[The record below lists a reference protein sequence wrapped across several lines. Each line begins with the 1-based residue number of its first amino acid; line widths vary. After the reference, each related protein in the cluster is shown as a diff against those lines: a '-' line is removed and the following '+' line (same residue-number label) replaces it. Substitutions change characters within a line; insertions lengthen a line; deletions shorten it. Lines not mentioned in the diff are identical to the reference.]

1 MSQQS
6 RRRDPYPWTWEI
18 PLGIVLVILM
28 ALVCG
33 VHLGRGIANV
43 WAGAGWAFPTRVELF
58 RSLPAVLAGDAAAGL
73 DGLNGAVASPSAVRT
88 WVVATEVMLLAVS
101 LLLLKLVVDRL
112 GPGRLRGMASRGEAE
127 RLLGVTRLR
136 KVRSV
141 VRPDLYGKNRDEGED
156 DLQAG

>member
-6 RRRDPYPWTWEI
+6 RRHDPYPWTWEI
-18 PLGIVLVILM
+18 PLLIVLVILM
-28 ALVCG
+28 VLVCG

-58 RSLPAVLAGDAAAGL
+58 RSLPEVLRGDAGGGL
-73 DGLNGAVASPSAVRT
+73 DDLDGSRSSPATLWT
-88 WVVATEVMLLAVS
+88 WVVLTEVMLLAVCVFA
-101 LLLLKLVVDRL
+101 LKMVLDRW
-112 GPGRLRGMASRGEAE
+112 GPSRMRGMASRGEAE

-141 VRPDLYGKNRDEGED
+141 VRPDLYRKDRTSRED
-156 DLQAG
+156 DLHSG

>member
-6 RRRDPYPWTWEI
+6 RRRDPYPWMWEL

-28 ALVCG
+28 VLVCG

-43 WAGAGWAFPTRVELF
+43 WAGAGWAFPRCVELF
-58 RSLPAVLAGDAAAGL
+58 RSLPDVLRGDARAGL
-73 DGLNGAVASPSAVRT
+73 DGLNGPMSSPSAVWT
-88 WVVATEVMLLAVS
+88 WVVVAEVMLLAVS
-101 LLLLKLVVDRL
+101 VFVLKLVLDRW

-141 VRPDLYGKNRDEGED
+141 VRPDLYGMSRDSHED
-156 DLQAG
+156 DL

>member
-6 RRRDPYPWTWEI
+6 RRHNPYPWTWEI

-28 ALVCG
+28 LLVCG
-33 VHLGRGIANV
+33 VHRGRGIANV
-43 WAGAGWAFPTRVELF
+43 CAGAGWAFPTRVELF

-73 DGLNGAVASPSAVRT
+73 DGLNGYMSTPSAVWM
-88 WVVATEVMLLAVS
+88 WVVATEALLLALSV
-101 LLLLKLVVDRL
+101 LLLKLVVDRR

-127 RLLGVTRLR
+127 RLLGIGRLR
-136 KVRSV
+136 KVRMV
-141 VRPDLYGKNRDEGED
+141 VRPDLYGKNRDARED

>member
-28 ALVCG
+28 VLVCG

-58 RSLPAVLAGDAAAGL
+58 RSLPAVLGGDAAAGL
-73 DGLNGAVASPSAVRT
+73 DGLNGSLSSPSAV
-88 WVVATEVMLLAVS
+88 WMWAVVTEVMLLALSV
-101 LLLLKLVVDRL
+101 LVLKLVLDRW

-136 KVRSV
+136 KIRTV
-141 VRPDLYGKNRDEGED
+141 VRPDLYGKSRDGGDD

>member
-18 PLGIVLVILM
+18 PLGIALVILM
-28 ALVCG
+28 MLVCG

-43 WAGAGWAFPTRVELF
+43 LTGAGWAFPTRVELF

-73 DGLNGAVASPSAVRT
+73 DGLNGSMSSPSAVWT
-88 WVVATEVMLLAVS
+88 WVVATEVMLLAGAV
-101 LLLLKLVVDRL
+101 LVLKLVLDRW

-127 RLLGVTRLR
+127 RLLGLTRLR
-136 KVRSV
+136 RARRV
-141 VRPDLYGKNRDEGED
+141 VRPDLYRKNRDGRED
-156 DLQAG
+156 DLQPG